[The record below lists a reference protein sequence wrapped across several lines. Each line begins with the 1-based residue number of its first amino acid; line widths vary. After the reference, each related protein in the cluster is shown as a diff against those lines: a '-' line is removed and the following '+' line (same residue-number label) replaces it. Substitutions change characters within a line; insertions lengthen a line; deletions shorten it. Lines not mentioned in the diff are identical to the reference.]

1 MAAPVAVSAGPV
13 LAHAPGAADNEGER
27 RSQLAAAEFE
37 VFLLSTTD
45 LRPNDVTCNV
55 PPAHDLDSDL
65 LCFALVTDRDTI
77 TSVASVTGPDT
88 YEFTPLG
95 KFDPTGQVGPDGLP
109 IAATATETATGPAQP
124 DQLNAADGAALQYIA
139 DLTDFPDGLASN
151 LDEQF
156 PEFTSLEDFSYDAP
170 TLTMRVTVTSSA
182 GTAPLR
188 DSLAFAITDTLSGLW
203 EVDSPLRADETSI
216 HPRLEVTV
224 DGEIYGTPYDVMTR
238 VADFDIS
245 FNEWLNIVTGN
256 AGFDTVVRS
265 EFEFHPGPV
274 TGAMLVDHSI

>member
-77 TSVASVTGPDT
+77 TSVASLTGPDT

-95 KFDPTGQVGPDGLP
+95 KFDPSGQVGPDGLP
-109 IAATATETATGPAQP
+109 ADATATEPANGPAQP
-124 DQLNAADGAALQYIA
+124 DQLSAAAQYIA
-139 DLTDFPDGLASN
+139 DMTDFPDGLASV

-156 PEFTSLEDFSYDAP
+156 PEFVSLEDLSYDAP
-170 TLTMRVTVTSSA
+170 TLTVRVTVTSSA
-182 GTAPLR
+182 GSAPVR
-188 DSLAFAITDTLSGLW
+188 DSLAFGITDTLSGLW
-203 EVDSPLRADETSI
+203 EFGSPVRAEETSI

-224 DGEIYGTPYDVMTR
+224 DGEIYGTPYDIMTR

-245 FNEWLNIVTGN
+245 FDEWLNIVTGN
-256 AGFDTVVRS
+256 AGFDTAVRS

-274 TGAMLVDHSI
+274 AGAMLVDHSI